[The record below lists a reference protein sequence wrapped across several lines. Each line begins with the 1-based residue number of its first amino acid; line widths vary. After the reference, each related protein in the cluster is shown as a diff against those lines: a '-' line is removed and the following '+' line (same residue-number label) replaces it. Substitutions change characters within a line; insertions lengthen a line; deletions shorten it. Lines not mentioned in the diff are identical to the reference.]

1 MFSKK
6 SIKDNPVSDIKGKR
20 ILVRVDFNVPMK
32 DGVIQDDT
40 RIQAALPTLE
50 YILAQQPKT
59 LILMSHLGD
68 PKKDT
73 QKAKEKALQAGIAF
87 DEEKYLNSKHRMA
100 PIALHLGQL
109 LKRSVK
115 LAPAAIGAATQ
126 AIVDHL
132 IEGDILMLENTRFH
146 PEETSKDAAEREQMG
161 KTLAGYADL
170 FVNDAFGTAHRA
182 HASTEAVAHFLPAV
196 AGLLME
202 KEIQYL
208 GKVMED
214 PDRPFVAII
223 GGAKVSSKIAV
234 LENLL
239 LKVDRLI
246 VGGGMAYTF
255 LKAKGLAI
263 GDSLVEDDML
273 DKAREILQLAY
284 EKHIY
289 IYLPIDHVVTNEFS
303 PDAESRHVA
312 RGNIDD
318 GWMGMDI
325 GPLTIE
331 KFIGAIKGAKTV
343 FWNGPLGVFEFE
355 RFSKGTMAIAKALAE
370 LPDCTTIIGGGD
382 SVSAVNK
389 SGVADKM
396 THISTGGGA
405 SLELIEGKVLP
416 GIAALLEK

>member
-6 SIKDNPVSDIKGKR
+6 SIKDIPASDIKGKR

-146 PEETSKDAAEREQMG
+146 TEETSKDTAEREKMG
-161 KTLAGYADL
+161 KILAGYADL

-196 AGLLME
+196 SGLLME

-208 GKVMED
+208 GKVMEN

-263 GDSLVEDDML
+263 GDSLVEDDRL
-273 DKAREILQLAY
+273 DKAREILQVAY

-289 IYLPIDHVVTNEFS
+289 IYLPIDFS
-303 PDAESRHVA
+303 GQKNYHY
-312 RGNIDD
+312 
-318 GWMGMDI
+318 
-325 GPLTIE
+325 
-331 KFIGAIKGAKTV
+331 
-343 FWNGPLGVFEFE
+343 
-355 RFSKGTMAIAKALAE
+355 
-370 LPDCTTIIGGGD
+370 
-382 SVSAVNK
+382 
-389 SGVADKM
+389 
-396 THISTGGGA
+396 
-405 SLELIEGKVLP
+405 
-416 GIAALLEK
+416 

>member
-6 SIKDNPVSDIKGKR
+6 SIKDIPVSDINGKR

-73 QKAKEKALQAGIAF
+73 QKAKEKALQAGVTF

-100 PIALHLGQL
+100 PIAAHLGQL

-115 LAPAAIGAATQ
+115 LAPAAIGAPTL
-126 AIVDHL
+126 AIVNHL

-146 PEETSKDAAEREQMG
+146 TEETSKDAAEREKMG
-161 KTLAGYADL
+161 KALAEYADL

-273 DKAREILQLAY
+273 DKAREILQIAY

-355 RFSKGTMAIAKALAE
+355 RFSKGTMGIAKALAE
-370 LPDCTTIIGGGD
+370 LPDATTIIGGGD

>member
-1 MFSKK
+1 M
-6 SIKDNPVSDIKGKR
+6 SDINGKR

-73 QKAKEKALQAGIAF
+73 QKAKEKALQAGVTF

-100 PIALHLGQL
+100 PIAAHLGQL

-115 LAPAAIGAATQ
+115 LAPAAIGAPTL
-126 AIVDHL
+126 AIVNHL

-146 PEETSKDAAEREQMG
+146 TEETSKDAAEREKMG
-161 KTLAGYADL
+161 KALAEYADL

-273 DKAREILQLAY
+273 DKAREILQIAY

-355 RFSKGTMAIAKALAE
+355 RFSKGTMGIAKALAE
-370 LPDCTTIIGGGD
+370 LPDATTIIGGGD

>member
-6 SIKDNPVSDIKGKR
+6 SIKDLQADEISGKR

-40 RIQAALPTLE
+40 RIQAALPTLR
-50 YILAQQPKT
+50 YILDKKPKT
-59 LILMSHLGD
+59 LVLMSHLGD
-68 PKKDT
+68 PNKDM
-73 QKAKEKALQAGIAF
+73 QKAKDKATQAGKSF
-87 DEEKYLNSKHRMA
+87 NEEQYLNGKHRLA
-100 PIALHLGQL
+100 PIAKYLGNL
-109 LKRSVK
+109 LDRTVQ
-115 LAPAAIGAATQ
+115 LAPAAIGEATAAMVKGLQ
-126 AIVDHL
+126 A
-132 IEGDILMLENTRFH
+132 GDILMLENTRFH
-146 PEETSKDAAEREQMG
+146 KEETSKNAAERETMG
-161 KTLAGYADL
+161 KELASYADL
-170 FVNDAFGTAHRA
+170 VVNDAFGTAHRA
-182 HASTEAVAHFLPAV
+182 HASTEAVAHFIPAV

-208 GKVMED
+208 SKIID
-214 PDRPFVAII
+214 NPDRPFVAII

-273 DKAREILQLAY
+273 DKAREILQIAY

-289 IYLPIDHVVTNEFS
+289 IYLPIDHVVTQEFD
-303 PDAESRHVA
+303 PNAESRHVA

-355 RFSKGTMAIAKALAE
+355 NFSKGTMGIAKALST
-370 LPDCTTIIGGGD
+370 LTDCTTIIGGGD

-416 GIAALLEK
+416 GIAALLDK

>member
-6 SIKDNPVSDIKGKR
+6 SILDVPVSDIKGKR

-32 DGVIQDDT
+32 DGIIQDDT
-40 RIQAALPTLE
+40 RIQAACPTLN
-50 YILAQQPKT
+50 YILSQHPKT

-68 PKKDT
+68 PKKDM
-73 QKAKEKALQAGIAF
+73 QKAKEKALQSGIAF
-87 DEEKYLNSKHRMA
+87 DEEHYLNSKHRMA

-109 LKRSVK
+109 LKRSIK
-115 LAPAAIGAATQ
+115 LAPSAIGEQTQ
-126 AIVDHL
+126 TIVNHL
-132 IEGDILMLENTRFH
+132 VDGDILMLENTRFH
-146 PEETSKDAAEREQMG
+146 PEETSKNPLERERMG
-161 KTLAGYADL
+161 KELAGYADL

-182 HASTEAVAHFLPAV
+182 HASTEAVAHYLPAV

-208 GKVMED
+208 GKVMEN

-273 DKAREILQLAY
+273 DKAREILQIAY

-289 IYLPIDHVVTNEFS
+289 IYLPIDHVVTQEFS
-303 PDAESRHVA
+303 PDAASRHVA
-312 RGNIDD
+312 RGNIDE

-325 GPLTIE
+325 GVLTIE
-331 KFIGAIKGAKTV
+331 KFIGALKGAKTV

-355 RFSKGTMAIAKALAE
+355 RFSKGTMAIAKALSE

-416 GIAALLEK
+416 GIAALLDK